1 MSSSRMRLALNMK
14 PWKNQNKMGRKLKLF
29 ALLCLT
35 AISAFAQQQLTLQEA
50 ISIALQNNYDIK
62 ISKNVSSIAKN
73 NANIGNAGML
83 PNLTGSYT
91 NGGSIQNTRQTPA
104 TGPDRVITGAKS
116 TNQSYGADLNWT
128 IFDGFTMFA
137 NYDRLKEL
145 QKQGEVNSRLA
156 ILTTVSDVITA
167 YYDVVRQQQLV
178 IAADSAMD
186 VSVLRTNIAKTKLQL
201 GRGSK
206 LDVLTAQV
214 DYNTD
219 TSSYLQTKN
228 ALQVAKVR
236 LNQLLV
242 RDISTNFTV
251 DKYIEL
257 EKGLLY
263 TQLAEVATKQNPTV
277 QNAFIN
283 QKIASLNLK
292 AVRGARYPSISL
304 NSGYSRA
311 NSTSPT
317 GFNQKFAANGFTY
330 GVTAS
335 INLFNGFLQR
345 QQERNAKIEI
355 DNAGLNLEKTKLDV
369 NAQLLSAYQNYTT
382 YLDLVKLEQR
392 NVDIAKENLDIT
404 LAKYRLGSIAPL
416 ELREAQRNAIDVQ
429 NRFIEMQ
436 YQAKLAETTLKE
448 ISGSINLSN

>member
-1 MSSSRMRLALNMK
+1 MSK
-14 PWKNQNKMGRKLKLF
+14 KLRIF
-29 ALLCLT
+29 ILL
-35 AISAFAQQQLTLQEA
+35 ISLSLSGFAQEKLSLQEA
-50 ISIALQNNYDIK
+50 ITVALQNNYDIK
-62 ISKNVSSIAKN
+62 ISKNQVDIAKN

-116 TNQSYGADLNWT
+116 TNNSYGADLNWT
-128 IFDGFTMFA
+128 IFDGFSMFA

-145 QKQGEVNSRLA
+145 QKQGELNARLT
-156 ILTTVSDVITA
+156 ILTTVADVINA
-167 YYDVVRQQQLV
+167 YYDIVRQQQLV

-186 VSVLRTNIAKTKLQL
+186 VSVLRANIAKTKLQL

-206 LDVLTAQV
+206 LDVLSAQV

-219 TSSYLQTKN
+219 TSSYLQAKN
-228 ALQVAKVR
+228 TLQVAKVR
-236 LNQLLV
+236 LNQLMV
-242 RDISTNFTV
+242 RDVGTSFSVDNKIDV
-251 DKYIEL
+251 DKAISFS
-257 EKGLLY
+257 KM
-263 TQLAEVATKQNPTV
+263 AEMAQQQNPNV

-283 QKIASLNLK
+283 QRIAALNLK
-292 AVRGARYPSISL
+292 SIRGARYPSVSL

-355 DNAGLNLEKTKLDV
+355 DNSAITLNKTKLDV
-369 NAQLLSAYQNYTT
+369 NSQLLTAYENYST
-382 YLDLVKLEQR
+382 YLDLIKLEQR

-416 ELREAQRNAIDVQ
+416 ELREAQRNAIDAQ

-436 YQAKLAETTLKE
+436 YQAKIAETTLKT
-448 ISGSINLSN
+448 ISGSIDLIN

>member
-1 MSSSRMRLALNMK
+1 MSK
-14 PWKNQNKMGRKLKLF
+14 KLIIFSLLICFSF
-29 ALLCLT
+29 AG
-35 AISAFAQQQLTLQEA
+35 FAQEKLSLQQA
-50 ISIALQNNYDIK
+50 ITIALQNNYDIK
-62 ISKNVSSIAKN
+62 ISKNQIDIAKN

-104 TGPDRVITGAKS
+104 TGADRVITGAKS
-116 TNQSYGADLNWT
+116 TNNSYGADLNWT
-128 IFDGFTMFA
+128 IFDGFSMFA

-145 QKQGEVNSRLA
+145 QKQGELNSRLT
-156 ILTTVSDVITA
+156 ILTTVSDVIAA
-167 YYDVVRQQQLV
+167 YYDIVRQQQLV

-219 TSSYLQTKN
+219 TSNYLQSKN

-236 LNQLLV
+236 LNQLMV
-242 RDISTNFTV
+242 RPSGTDFSVANTIDV
-251 DKYIEL
+251 DKGIL
-257 EKGLLY
+257 FN
-263 TQLAEVATKQNPTV
+263 TLAEMAQQQNPNV

-283 QKIASLNLK
+283 QKIAALSLK
-292 AVRGARYPSISL
+292 SIKGARYPSVSL

-345 QQERNAKIEI
+345 QQERNAKIDI
-355 DNAGLNLEKTKLDV
+355 KNADLSLDKVKLDV
-369 NAQLLSAYQNYTT
+369 NSQLLTAYQNYST
-382 YLDLVKLEQR
+382 YLDLIKLEQR

-416 ELREAQRNAIDVQ
+416 ELREAQRNAIDAQ

-436 YQAKLAETTLKE
+436 YQAKIAETTLKE
-448 ISGSINLSN
+448 ISGNIDLGN

>member
-1 MSSSRMRLALNMK
+1 MSK
-14 PWKNQNKMGRKLKLF
+14 KLRIF
-29 ALLCLT
+29 ILL
-35 AISAFAQQQLTLQEA
+35 ISLSLSGFAQEKLSLQEA
-50 ISIALQNNYDIK
+50 ITIALQNNYDIK
-62 ISKNVSSIAKN
+62 ISKNQVDIAKN

-116 TNQSYGADLNWT
+116 TNSSYGADLNWT

-145 QKQGEVNSRLA
+145 QKQGELNARLT
-156 ILTTVSDVITA
+156 ILTTVADVINA
-167 YYDVVRQQQLV
+167 YYDIVRQQQLV

-186 VSVLRTNIAKTKLQL
+186 VSVLRANIAKTKLQL

-206 LDVLTAQV
+206 LDVLSAQV

-219 TSSYLQTKN
+219 TSSYLQAKN
-228 ALQVAKVR
+228 TLQVAKVR
-236 LNQLLV
+236 LNQLMV
-242 RDISTNFTV
+242 RDAGTSFSVDNKIDV
-251 DKYIEL
+251 DKAISFS
-257 EKGLLY
+257 KM
-263 TQLAEVATKQNPTV
+263 AEMAQQQNPNV

-283 QKIASLNLK
+283 QRIAALNLK
-292 AVRGARYPSISL
+292 SIRGARYPSVSL

-355 DNAGLNLEKTKLDV
+355 DNSAITLNKTKLDV
-369 NAQLLSAYQNYTT
+369 NSQLLSAYENYST
-382 YLDLVKLEQR
+382 YLDLIKLEQR

-416 ELREAQRNAIDVQ
+416 ELREAQRNAIDAQ

-436 YQAKLAETTLKE
+436 YQAKIAETTLKT
-448 ISGSINLSN
+448 ISGSIDLIN

>member
-1 MSSSRMRLALNMK
+1 M
-14 PWKNQNKMGRKLKLF
+14 
-29 ALLCLT
+29 LT
-35 AISAFAQQQLTLQEA
+35 AILSFASKAQEKLTLQEA
-50 ISIALQNNYDIK
+50 ISIAMQNNYDIK
-62 ISKNVSSIAKN
+62 ISKNNIAIAKN

-83 PNLTGSYT
+83 PNLAATYS

-104 TGPDRVITGAKS
+104 TGADRVITGARS
-116 TNQSYGADLNWT
+116 TNNDIGADLNWT
-128 IFDGFTMFA
+128 VFDGFSMFA
-137 NYDRLKEL
+137 NYERLKEL
-145 QKQGEVNSRLA
+145 QKQGEVTSKLA
-156 ILTTVSDVITA
+156 ILTTISDVITA
-167 YYDVVRQQQLV
+167 YYDVVRNQKLV
-178 IAADSAMD
+178 IAADSAID
-186 VSVLRTNIAKTKLQL
+186 ISVFREKIAKTKLQL

-219 TSSYLQTKN
+219 TSNYLQQKN

-236 LNQLLV
+236 LNQLMVRNVNLTFSVDNDINIDQALV
-242 RDISTNFTV
+242 YS
-251 DKYIEL
+251 
-257 EKGLLY
+257 
-263 TQLAEVATKQNPTV
+263 QLAELAEKQNPNV

-283 QKIASLNLK
+283 QRVASLNLK
-292 AVRGARYPSISL
+292 SIKGARYPVVSL
-304 NSGYSRA
+304 NSGYSRT

-335 INLFNGFLQR
+335 LNLFNGFLQR
-345 QQERNAKIEI
+345 QNERNAKIDIE
-355 DNAGLNLEKTKLDV
+355 NSTLNLDKTKLDIST
-369 NAQLLSAYQNYTT
+369 QLLTAYQNYST

-416 ELREAQRNAIDVQ
+416 ELREAQRNAIDAQ

-436 YQAKLAETTLKE
+436 YQAKISEITLKE
-448 ISGSINLSN
+448 ISGNINLSN

>member
-1 MSSSRMRLALNMK
+1 MIKRIN
-14 PWKNQNKMGRKLKLF
+14 LF
-29 ALLCLT
+29 ILLLST
-35 AISAFAQQQLTLQEA
+35 FSFAVKAQEKLTLQDA
-50 ISIALQNNYDIK
+50 ISIAMQNNYDIK
-62 ISKNVSSIAKN
+62 ISQNGVKIAKN

-83 PNLTGSYT
+83 PNLTGTYS

-104 TGPDRVITGAKS
+104 TGADRVITGARS
-116 TNQSYGADLNWT
+116 TNNDIGADLNWT
-128 IFDGFTMFA
+128 VFDGFSMFA

-145 QKQGEVNSRLA
+145 QKQGELNSRLA
-156 ILTTVSDVITA
+156 ILTTIADVISA
-167 YYDVVRQQQLV
+167 YYDVVRQQKLV
-178 IAADSAMD
+178 IAADSAID
-186 VSVLRTNIAKTKLQL
+186 ISVFREKIAKTKLQL

-219 TSSYLQTKN
+219 TSNYLQQKN
-228 ALQVAKVR
+228 NLQVAKVR
-236 LNQLLV
+236 LNQLMV
-242 RDISTNFTV
+242 RNVNLTFSVDNDINIDQALIYS
-251 DKYIEL
+251 
-257 EKGLLY
+257 
-263 TQLAEVATKQNPTV
+263 QLAELSQKQNPNV

-283 QKIASLNLK
+283 QRVAALNLK
-292 AVRGARYPSISL
+292 SIKGARYPVVSL
-304 NSGYSRA
+304 NSGYSRT

-335 INLFNGFLQR
+335 LNIFNGFLQR
-345 QQERNAKIEI
+345 QQERNAKLDIE
-355 DNAGLNLEKTKLDV
+355 NSSLNLDKTKLDISS
-369 NAQLLSAYQNYTT
+369 QLLTAYQNYST

-416 ELREAQRNAIDVQ
+416 ELREAQRNSIDAQ

-436 YQAKLAETTLKE
+436 YQAKLSEITLKE
-448 ISGSINLSN
+448 ISGNINLSN

>member
-1 MSSSRMRLALNMK
+1 MSKRLN
-14 PWKNQNKMGRKLKLF
+14 LF
-29 ALLCLT
+29 IFLLCLST
-35 AISAFAQQQLTLQEA
+35 SGFAQEKLSLQEA

-62 ISKNVSSIAKN
+62 ISKNEIGIAKN
-73 NANIGNAGML
+73 NATIGNAGML
-83 PNLTGSYT
+83 PTIDGSYT
-91 NGGSIQNTRQTPA
+91 NGGSIQNTRQTPV
-104 TGPDRVITGAKS
+104 TGEDRVIRGAKS
-116 TNQSYGADLNWT
+116 TNNSYGADLNWT

-145 QKQGEVNSRLA
+145 QKQGEINSRLT

-167 YYDVVRQQQLV
+167 YYDVVRQQQLL

-219 TSSYLQTKN
+219 TSNYIQVKN
-228 ALQVAKVR
+228 FLQVAKVR
-236 LNQLLV
+236 LNQLMV
-242 RDISTNFTV
+242 RDISTNFSVVNNIDV
-251 DKYIEL
+251 DKGIL
-257 EKGLLY
+257 FSK
-263 TQLAEVATKQNPTV
+263 QAEIAETQNPNV

-283 QKIASLNLK
+283 QKIASLTLK
-292 AVRGARYPSISL
+292 SVRGARYPAISL

-335 INLFNGFLQR
+335 LNLFNGFLQR
-345 QQERNAKIEI
+345 QQERNAKIDIETST
-355 DNAGLNLEKTKLDV
+355 LNLNKTKLDV
-369 NAQLLSAYQNYTT
+369 NSQLLTAYQNYST
-382 YLDLVKLEQR
+382 YLDLIKLEQS

-416 ELREAQRNAIDVQ
+416 ELREAQRNAIDAQ

-436 YQAKLAETTLKE
+436 YQAKIAETTLKE
-448 ISGSINLSN
+448 ISGNIDLGN

>member
-1 MSSSRMRLALNMK
+1 MSK
-14 PWKNQNKMGRKLKLF
+14 KLKIF
-29 ALLCLT
+29 ILLL
-35 AISAFAQQQLTLQEA
+35 SLSLSGFAQEKLSLQEA
-50 ISIALQNNYDIK
+50 ITVALQNNYDIK
-62 ISKNVSSIAKN
+62 ISKNQIDIAKN

-116 TNQSYGADLNWT
+116 TNNSYGADLNWT
-128 IFDGFTMFA
+128 IFDGFSMFA

-145 QKQGEVNSRLA
+145 QKQGELNARLT
-156 ILTTVSDVITA
+156 ILTTIADVITA
-167 YYDVVRQQQLV
+167 YYDIVRQQQLV

-219 TSSYLQTKN
+219 TSNYLQTKN

-236 LNQLLV
+236 LNQLMV
-242 RDISTNFTV
+242 RDISTSFSVNNNIDV
-251 DKYIEL
+251 DKGIL
-257 EKGLLY
+257 FSKM
-263 TQLAEVATKQNPTV
+263 AEMAEQQNPNV

-283 QKIASLNLK
+283 QRIASLTLK
-292 AVRGARYPSISL
+292 SVRGARYPSISL

-317 GFNQKFAANGFTY
+317 GFNQKFAANGLTY

-335 INLFNGFLQR
+335 LNLFNGFLQR

-355 DNAGLNLEKTKLDV
+355 DNSTLTLNKTKLDV
-369 NAQLLSAYQNYTT
+369 NSQVLTAYQNYST
-382 YLDLVKLEQR
+382 YLDLIKLEQR

-416 ELREAQRNAIDVQ
+416 ELREAQRNAIDAQ

-436 YQAKLAETTLKE
+436 YQAKIAETMLKE
-448 ISGSINLSN
+448 ISGNINLSN

>member
-1 MSSSRMRLALNMK
+1 MSK
-14 PWKNQNKMGRKLKLF
+14 KLKIF
-29 ALLCLT
+29 ILLL
-35 AISAFAQQQLTLQEA
+35 SLSLSGFAQEQLSLQEA
-50 ISIALQNNYDIK
+50 ITIALQNNYDIK
-62 ISKNVSSIAKN
+62 ISKNQIDMAKN

-116 TNQSYGADLNWT
+116 TNNSYGADLNWT
-128 IFDGFTMFA
+128 IFDGFSMFA

-145 QKQGEVNSRLA
+145 QKQGELNARLT
-156 ILTTVSDVITA
+156 ILTTVADVITA
-167 YYDVVRQQQLV
+167 YYDIVRQQQLV

-219 TSSYLQTKN
+219 TSNYLQTKN

-236 LNQLLV
+236 LNQLMV
-242 RDISTNFTV
+242 RDIGTSFSVVNNIDV
-251 DKYIEL
+251 DKGIL
-257 EKGLLY
+257 FSKM
-263 TQLAEVATKQNPTV
+263 AEMAEQQNPNV

-283 QKIASLNLK
+283 QRIASLTLK
-292 AVRGARYPSISL
+292 SVRGARYPSISL

-335 INLFNGFLQR
+335 LNLFNGFLQR

-355 DNAGLNLEKTKLDV
+355 DNSALTLNKTKLDV
-369 NAQLLSAYQNYTT
+369 NAQLLTAYQNYST
-382 YLDLVKLEQR
+382 YLDLIKLEQR

-416 ELREAQRNAIDVQ
+416 ELREAQRNAIDAK

-436 YQAKLAETTLKE
+436 YQAKIAETTLKE
-448 ISGSINLSN
+448 ISGNINLSN

>member
-1 MSSSRMRLALNMK
+1 MSK
-14 PWKNQNKMGRKLKLF
+14 KLKIF
-29 ALLCLT
+29 ILLVSL
-35 AISAFAQQQLTLQEA
+35 SLSGFAQEKLSLQEA
-50 ISIALQNNYDIK
+50 ITVALQNNYDIK
-62 ISKNVSSIAKN
+62 ISKNQTDIAKN

-116 TNQSYGADLNWT
+116 TNNSYGADLNWT
-128 IFDGFTMFA
+128 IFDGFSMFA

-145 QKQGEVNSRLA
+145 QKQGELNARLT
-156 ILTTVSDVITA
+156 ILTTVADVITA
-167 YYDVVRQQQLV
+167 YYDIVRQQQLV

-219 TSSYLQTKN
+219 TSNYLQTKN

-236 LNQLLV
+236 LNQLMV
-242 RDISTNFTV
+242 RDISTAFSVENSIDV
-251 DKYIEL
+251 DKGIL
-257 EKGLLY
+257 FSKM
-263 TQLAEVATKQNPTV
+263 AEMAEQQNPNV

-283 QKIASLNLK
+283 QRIASLTLK
-292 AVRGARYPSISL
+292 SVRGARYPSISL

-317 GFNQKFAANGFTY
+317 GFNQKFAANGLTY

-335 INLFNGFLQR
+335 LNLFNGFLQR

-355 DNAGLNLEKTKLDV
+355 DNSTLNLNKTKLDV
-369 NAQLLSAYQNYTT
+369 NSQLLTAYQNYST
-382 YLDLVKLEQR
+382 YLDLIKLEQR

-416 ELREAQRNAIDVQ
+416 ELREAQRNAIDAQ

-436 YQAKLAETTLKE
+436 YQAKIAETTLKE
-448 ISGSINLSN
+448 ISGNINLN

>member
-1 MSSSRMRLALNMK
+1 MSK
-14 PWKNQNKMGRKLKLF
+14 KLKIF
-29 ALLCLT
+29 TLLL
-35 AISAFAQQQLTLQEA
+35 SLSLSGVAQEQLSLQEA
-50 ISIALQNNYDIK
+50 ITIALQNNYDIK
-62 ISKNVSSIAKN
+62 INKNQVDMAKN

-116 TNQSYGADLNWT
+116 TNNSYGADLNWT
-128 IFDGFTMFA
+128 IFDGFSMFA

-145 QKQGEVNSRLA
+145 QKQGELNARLT
-156 ILTTVSDVITA
+156 ILTTVADVITA
-167 YYDVVRQQQLV
+167 YYDIVRQQQLV

-219 TSSYLQTKN
+219 TSNYLQTKN

-236 LNQLLV
+236 LNQLMV
-242 RDISTNFTV
+242 RDIGTSFSVVNNIDV
-251 DKYIEL
+251 DKGIL
-257 EKGLLY
+257 FSKM
-263 TQLAEVATKQNPTV
+263 AEMAEQQNPNV

-283 QKIASLNLK
+283 QRIASLTLK
-292 AVRGARYPSISL
+292 SVRGARYPSISL

-335 INLFNGFLQR
+335 LNLFNGFLQR

-355 DNAGLNLEKTKLDV
+355 DNSILNLNKTKLDV
-369 NAQLLSAYQNYTT
+369 NAQLLTAYQNYST
-382 YLDLVKLEQR
+382 YLDLIKLEQR

-416 ELREAQRNAIDVQ
+416 ELREAQRNAIDAQ

-436 YQAKLAETTLKE
+436 YQAKIAETTLKE
-448 ISGSINLSN
+448 ISGNINLSN

>member
-1 MSSSRMRLALNMK
+1 MSK
-14 PWKNQNKMGRKLKLF
+14 KLKIF
-29 ALLCLT
+29 ILLL
-35 AISAFAQQQLTLQEA
+35 SLSLSGFAQEQLSLQEA
-50 ISIALQNNYDIK
+50 ITIALQNNYDIK
-62 ISKNVSSIAKN
+62 ISKNQVDITKN
-73 NANIGNAGML
+73 NTNIGNAGML

-116 TNQSYGADLNWT
+116 TNNSYGADLNWT
-128 IFDGFTMFA
+128 IFDGFSMFA

-145 QKQGEVNSRLA
+145 QKQGELNARLT
-156 ILTTVSDVITA
+156 ILTTVADVITA
-167 YYDVVRQQQLV
+167 YYDIVRQQQLV

-219 TSSYLQTKN
+219 TSNYLQTKN

-236 LNQLLV
+236 LNQLMV
-242 RDISTNFTV
+242 RDIGTSFSVNNSIDV
-251 DKYIEL
+251 DKGIL
-257 EKGLLY
+257 FSKM
-263 TQLAEVATKQNPTV
+263 AEMAEQQNPNV

-283 QKIASLNLK
+283 QRIASLNLK
-292 AVRGARYPSISL
+292 SIRGARYPSVSL

-335 INLFNGFLQR
+335 LNLFNGFLQR

-355 DNAGLNLEKTKLDV
+355 DNSALTLNKTKLDV
-369 NAQLLSAYQNYTT
+369 NSQLLTAYQNYST
-382 YLDLVKLEQR
+382 YLDLIKLEQR

-416 ELREAQRNAIDVQ
+416 ELREAQRNAIDAK

-436 YQAKLAETTLKE
+436 YQAKIAETTLKE
-448 ISGSINLSN
+448 ISGNINLSN

>member
-1 MSSSRMRLALNMK
+1 MSK
-14 PWKNQNKMGRKLKLF
+14 KLKIF
-29 ALLCLT
+29 VLLVSL
-35 AISAFAQQQLTLQEA
+35 SLSGFAQERLSLQEA
-50 ISIALQNNYDIK
+50 ITVALQNNYDIK
-62 ISKNVSSIAKN
+62 ISENQIDIAKN

-116 TNQSYGADLNWT
+116 TSNSYGADLNWT

-145 QKQGEVNSRLA
+145 QKQGELNARLT
-156 ILTTVSDVITA
+156 ILTTVADVITA
-167 YYDVVRQQQLV
+167 YYDIVRQQQLV

-219 TSSYLQTKN
+219 TSNYLQTKN

-236 LNQLLV
+236 LNQLMV
-242 RDISTNFTV
+242 RDIGTSFSVDNNIDV
-251 DKYIEL
+251 DKGIL
-257 EKGLLY
+257 FSKM
-263 TQLAEVATKQNPTV
+263 AEMAEQQNPNV

-283 QKIASLNLK
+283 QRIASLTLK
-292 AVRGARYPSISL
+292 SVRGARYPSISL

-355 DNAGLNLEKTKLDV
+355 DNSTLTLNKTKLDV
-369 NAQLLSAYQNYTT
+369 NSQLLTAYQNYST
-382 YLDLVKLEQR
+382 YLDLIKLEQR

-416 ELREAQRNAIDVQ
+416 ELREAQRNAIDAQ

-436 YQAKLAETTLKE
+436 YQAKIAETMLKE
-448 ISGSINLSN
+448 ISGNINLSN

>member
-1 MSSSRMRLALNMK
+1 MSKRLK
-14 PWKNQNKMGRKLKLF
+14 IVF
-29 ALLCLT
+29 FLLSLS
-35 AISAFAQQQLTLQEA
+35 ISGFAQEKLTLQEA
-50 ISIALQNNYDIK
+50 VTIAMQNNYDIK
-62 ISKNVSSIAKN
+62 ISKNDIAIAKN

-83 PNLTGSYT
+83 PSLIGTYS

-104 TGPDRVITGAKS
+104 TGADRVINGAKS
-116 TNQSYGADLNWT
+116 TNNDLGADLNWT
-128 IFDGFTMFA
+128 VFDGFSMFA

-145 QKQGEVNSRLA
+145 QKQGEVASRLT
-156 ILTTVSDVITA
+156 ILTTIADVITA
-167 YYDVVRQQQLV
+167 YYDVVRQQQLLV
-178 IAADSAMD
+178 AADSAMD
-186 VSVLRTNIAKTKLQL
+186 VSILRTNIAKTKLQL

-219 TSSYLQTKN
+219 TSSFLQIKN

-236 LNQLLV
+236 LNQLMV
-242 RDISTNFTV
+242 RDISTDFSVINSIDIDAAISF
-251 DKYIEL
+251 
-257 EKGLLY
+257 
-263 TQLAEVATKQNPTV
+263 TKQAEIAEQQNPNV

-283 QKIASLNLK
+283 QRIASLTLK
-292 AVRGARYPSISL
+292 AIRGARYPVISL

-355 DNAGLNLEKTKLDV
+355 ETASLNLNKTKLDV
-369 NAQLLSAYQNYTT
+369 NAQLLSAYQNYSTF
-382 YLDLVKLEQR
+382 LDLVKLEQR

-416 ELREAQRNAIDVQ
+416 ELREAQRNAIDAQ

-436 YQAKLAETTLKE
+436 YQAKIAETTLKE
-448 ISGSINLSN
+448 ISGNIDLSN

>member
-1 MSSSRMRLALNMK
+1 MSIK
-14 PWKNQNKMGRKLKLF
+14 IKTF
-29 ALLCLT
+29 IILLSLS
-35 AISAFAQQQLTLQEA
+35 ISGFAQEKLSLQEA
-50 ISIALQNNYDIK
+50 ITVALQNNYDIK
-62 ISKNVSSIAKN
+62 ISRNDLSITRN

-83 PNLTGSYT
+83 PNVIGTYS
-91 NGGSIQNTRQTPA
+91 NGGSIQNTRQTPV
-104 TGPDRVITGAKS
+104 TGEDRVIRGARS
-116 TNQSYGADLNWT
+116 TNNDLGADLNWT

-145 QKQGEVNSRLA
+145 EKQGEVNARLN

-167 YYDVVRQQQLV
+167 YYDVVRQQQLLV
-178 IAADSAMD
+178 AADSAMD
-186 VSVLRTNIAKTKLQL
+186 VSVLRTNIANTKLQL

-219 TSSYLQTKN
+219 TSSYLQIKN

-236 LNQLLV
+236 LNQLMV
-242 RDISTNFTV
+242 RDISSQFSVGNEIDVNTGILFS
-251 DKYIEL
+251 K
-257 EKGLLY
+257 
-263 TQLAEVATKQNPTV
+263 QAEIAAKQNPDL

-292 AVRGARYPSISL
+292 AIRGARYPAISL
-304 NSGYSRA
+304 NSGYSRT

-335 INLFNGFLQR
+335 LNIFNGFLQR
-345 QQERNAKIEI
+345 QNERNAKINIETSK
-355 DNAGLNLEKTKLDV
+355 LNFEKTKLDV
-369 NAQLLSAYQNYTT
+369 NSQLLTAYQNYST
-382 YLDLVKLEQR
+382 YLDLIKLEQR
-392 NVDIAKENLDIT
+392 NVDLAKENLDIT

-416 ELREAQRNAIDVQ
+416 ELREAQRNAIEAQ

-436 YQAKLAETTLKE
+436 FQAKLAETTLKE
-448 ISGSINLSN
+448 ISGNIDLGN

>member
-1 MSSSRMRLALNMK
+1 MSKQLTISI
-14 PWKNQNKMGRKLKLF
+14 LF
-29 ALLCLT
+29 LCLS
-35 AISAFAQQQLTLQEA
+35 ISGFAQEKLSLREA
-50 ISIALQNNYDIK
+50 ITIALQNNYDIK
-62 ISKNVSSIAKN
+62 ISKNEIKIAQN

-83 PNLTGSYT
+83 PTIEGVYS
-91 NGGSIQNTRQTPA
+91 NGGSIQNTRQTPV
-104 TGPDRVITGAKS
+104 TGEDRVIRGARS
-116 TNQSYGADLNWT
+116 TNNSYGADLNWT

-145 QKQGEVNSRLA
+145 QKQGEINTRLT

-167 YYDVVRQQQLV
+167 YYDIVRQQQLLV
-178 IAADSAMD
+178 AADSAID
-186 VSVLRTNIAKTKLQL
+186 VSVWRSNIAKTKLQL

-219 TSSYLQTKN
+219 TSNYIQIKN
-228 ALQVAKVR
+228 FLQVAKVR

-242 RDISTNFTV
+242 RDISTGFTV
-251 DKYIEL
+251 ADSIDVDKGILFSKQAEIAEL
-257 EKGLLY
+257 
-263 TQLAEVATKQNPTV
+263 QNPNV

-292 AVRGARYPSISL
+292 AIKGARYPAISL

-311 NSTSPT
+311 KSTSPT
-317 GFNQKFAANGFTY
+317 GFNQRFAANGFTY

-335 INLFNGFLQR
+335 LNLFNGFLQR
-345 QQERNAKIEI
+345 QQERNAKIDIE
-355 DNAGLNLEKTKLDV
+355 NSSLNLSKTKLDV
-369 NAQLLSAYQNYTT
+369 KSQLLTAYQNYAT
-382 YLDLVKLEQR
+382 YLDLIKLEQR

-404 LAKYRLGSIAPL
+404 MAKYKLGSIAPL
-416 ELREAQRNAIDVQ
+416 ELREAQRNAIDAK

-436 YQAKLAETTLKE
+436 YQAKIAETTLKE
-448 ISGSINLSN
+448 ISGNVDLSN

>member
-1 MSSSRMRLALNMK
+1 MSK
-14 PWKNQNKMGRKLKLF
+14 KLKIF
-29 ALLCLT
+29 TLLL
-35 AISAFAQQQLTLQEA
+35 SLSLSGVAQEQLSLQEA
-50 ISIALQNNYDIK
+50 ITIALQNNYDIK
-62 ISKNVSSIAKN
+62 INKNQVDIAKN

-116 TNQSYGADLNWT
+116 TNNSYGADLNWT
-128 IFDGFTMFA
+128 IFDGFSMFA

-145 QKQGEVNSRLA
+145 QKQGELTARLT
-156 ILTTVSDVITA
+156 ILTTVADVITA
-167 YYDVVRQQQLV
+167 YYDIVRQQQLV

-219 TSSYLQTKN
+219 TSNYLQTKN

-236 LNQLLV
+236 LNQLMV
-242 RDISTNFTV
+242 RDIGTSFSVVNNIDV
-251 DKYIEL
+251 DKGIL
-257 EKGLLY
+257 FSKM
-263 TQLAEVATKQNPTV
+263 AEMAEQQNPNV

-283 QKIASLNLK
+283 QRIASLTLK
-292 AVRGARYPSISL
+292 SVRGARYPSISL

-317 GFNQKFAANGFTY
+317 GFNQKFAANGLTY

-335 INLFNGFLQR
+335 LNLFNGFLQR

-355 DNAGLNLEKTKLDV
+355 DNSILNLNKTKLDV
-369 NAQLLSAYQNYTT
+369 NAQLLTAYQNYST
-382 YLDLVKLEQR
+382 YLDLIKLEQR

-416 ELREAQRNAIDVQ
+416 ELREAQRNAIDAQ

-436 YQAKLAETTLKE
+436 YQAKIAETTLKE
-448 ISGSINLSN
+448 ISGNINLSN

>member
-1 MSSSRMRLALNMK
+1 MSK
-14 PWKNQNKMGRKLKLF
+14 KLKIF
-29 ALLCLT
+29 ILLL
-35 AISAFAQQQLTLQEA
+35 SLSLSGFAQEQLSLQEA
-50 ISIALQNNYDIK
+50 ITIALQNNYDIK
-62 ISKNVSSIAKN
+62 ISKNQIDIAKN

-116 TNQSYGADLNWT
+116 TNNSYGADLNWT
-128 IFDGFTMFA
+128 IFDGFSMFA

-145 QKQGEVNSRLA
+145 QKQGELNARLT

-167 YYDVVRQQQLV
+167 YYDIVRQQQLV

-186 VSVLRTNIAKTKLQL
+186 VSVLRTGIAKTKLQL

-219 TSSYLQTKN
+219 TSNYLQTKN

-236 LNQLLV
+236 LNQLMV
-242 RDISTNFTV
+242 RDIGTSFSVVNNIDV
-251 DKYIEL
+251 DKGIL
-257 EKGLLY
+257 FSKM
-263 TQLAEVATKQNPTV
+263 AEMAEQQNPNV

-283 QKIASLNLK
+283 QRIASLTLK
-292 AVRGARYPSISL
+292 SVRGARYPSISL
-304 NSGYSRA
+304 NSGYSRT

-317 GFNQKFAANGFTY
+317 GFNQKFAANGLTY

-335 INLFNGFLQR
+335 LNLFNGFLQR

-355 DNAGLNLEKTKLDV
+355 DNSILNLNKTKLDV
-369 NAQLLSAYQNYTT
+369 NAQLLTAYQNYST
-382 YLDLVKLEQR
+382 YLDLIKLEQR

-416 ELREAQRNAIDVQ
+416 ELREAQRNAIDAQ

-436 YQAKLAETTLKE
+436 YQAKIAETTLKE
-448 ISGSINLSN
+448 ISGNINLSN

>member
-1 MSSSRMRLALNMK
+1 MSKQLTISI
-14 PWKNQNKMGRKLKLF
+14 LF
-29 ALLCLT
+29 LCLS
-35 AISAFAQQQLTLQEA
+35 ISGFAQEKLSLREA
-50 ISIALQNNYDIK
+50 ITIALQNNYDIK
-62 ISKNVSSIAKN
+62 ISKNEIKIAQN

-83 PNLTGSYT
+83 PTIEGVYS
-91 NGGSIQNTRQTPA
+91 NGGSIQNTRQTPV
-104 TGPDRVITGAKS
+104 TGEDRVIRGARS
-116 TNQSYGADLNWT
+116 TNNSYGADLNWT

-145 QKQGEVNSRLA
+145 QKQGEINTRLT

-167 YYDVVRQQQLV
+167 YYDIVRQQQLLV
-178 IAADSAMD
+178 AADSAID
-186 VSVLRTNIAKTKLQL
+186 VSVWRSNIAKTKLQL

-219 TSSYLQTKN
+219 TSNYIQIKN
-228 ALQVAKVR
+228 FLQVAKVR

-242 RDISTNFTV
+242 RDISTSFTV
-251 DKYIEL
+251 VDSIDVDNGILFSKQAEIAEL
-257 EKGLLY
+257 
-263 TQLAEVATKQNPTV
+263 QNPNV

-292 AVRGARYPSISL
+292 AIKGARYPAISL

-311 NSTSPT
+311 KSTSPT
-317 GFNQKFAANGFTY
+317 GFNQRFAANGFTY

-335 INLFNGFLQR
+335 LNLFNGFLQR
-345 QQERNAKIEI
+345 QQERNAKIDIE
-355 DNAGLNLEKTKLDV
+355 NSSLNLSKTKLDV
-369 NAQLLSAYQNYTT
+369 NSQLLTAYQNYAT
-382 YLDLVKLEQR
+382 YLDLIKLEQR

-404 LAKYRLGSIAPL
+404 MAKYKLGSIAPL
-416 ELREAQRNAIDVQ
+416 ELREAQRNAIDAQ

-436 YQAKLAETTLKE
+436 YQAKIAETTLKE
-448 ISGSINLSN
+448 ISGNIDLSN

>member
-1 MSSSRMRLALNMK
+1 
-14 PWKNQNKMGRKLKLF
+14 
-29 ALLCLT
+29 LLSL
-35 AISAFAQQQLTLQEA
+35 SLSGFAQGKLSLQEA
-50 ISIALQNNYDIK
+50 ITVALQNNYDIK
-62 ISKNVSSIAKN
+62 ISKNQIDIAKN

-91 NGGSIQNTRQTPA
+91 NSGSIQNTTQTPA

-116 TNQSYGADLNWT
+116 TNNSYGADLNWT
-128 IFDGFTMFA
+128 IFDGFSMFA

-145 QKQGEVNSRLA
+145 QKQGELNSRLT
-156 ILTTVSDVITA
+156 ILNTVADVITA
-167 YYDVVRQQQLV
+167 YYDIVRQQQLV

-219 TSSYLQTKN
+219 TSNYLQTKN

-236 LNQLLV
+236 LNQLMV
-242 RDISTNFTV
+242 RDISTAFSVDNSIDV
-251 DKYIEL
+251 DKGIL
-257 EKGLLY
+257 FSKM
-263 TQLAEVATKQNPTV
+263 AEMAEQQNPNV

-283 QKIASLNLK
+283 QRIASLNLK
-292 AVRGARYPSISL
+292 SIRGARYPSISL

-355 DNAGLNLEKTKLDV
+355 DNSTLTLNKTKLDV
-369 NAQLLSAYQNYTT
+369 NSQLLTAYQNYST
-382 YLDLVKLEQR
+382 YLDLIKLEQR

-416 ELREAQRNAIDVQ
+416 ELREAQRNAIDAQ

-436 YQAKLAETTLKE
+436 YQAKIAETTLKE
-448 ISGSINLSN
+448 ISGNINLSN

>member
-1 MSSSRMRLALNMK
+1 MSK
-14 PWKNQNKMGRKLKLF
+14 KLKIF
-29 ALLCLT
+29 ILLL
-35 AISAFAQQQLTLQEA
+35 SLSLSGFAQEQLSLQEA
-50 ISIALQNNYDIK
+50 ITIALQNNYDIK
-62 ISKNVSSIAKN
+62 ISKNQIDMAKN

-116 TNQSYGADLNWT
+116 TNNSYGADLNWT
-128 IFDGFTMFA
+128 IFDGFSMFA

-145 QKQGEVNSRLA
+145 QKQGELNARLT
-156 ILTTVSDVITA
+156 ILTTVADVITA
-167 YYDVVRQQQLV
+167 YYDIVRQQQLV

-186 VSVLRTNIAKTKLQL
+186 VSVLRTSIAKTKLQL

-219 TSSYLQTKN
+219 TSNYLQTKN

-236 LNQLLV
+236 LNQLMV
-242 RDISTNFTV
+242 RDIGTSFSVVNNIDV
-251 DKYIEL
+251 DKGIL
-257 EKGLLY
+257 FSKM
-263 TQLAEVATKQNPTV
+263 AEMAEQQNPSV

-283 QKIASLNLK
+283 QRIASLILK
-292 AVRGARYPSISL
+292 SVRGARYPSISL

-355 DNAGLNLEKTKLDV
+355 DNSTLTLNKTKLDV
-369 NAQLLSAYQNYTT
+369 NSQLLTAYQNYST
-382 YLDLVKLEQR
+382 YLDLIKLEQR

-416 ELREAQRNAIDVQ
+416 ELREAQRNAIDAR

-436 YQAKLAETTLKE
+436 YQAKIAETTLKE
-448 ISGSINLSN
+448 ISGNINLSN

>member
-1 MSSSRMRLALNMK
+1 MSK
-14 PWKNQNKMGRKLKLF
+14 KLKIF
-29 ALLCLT
+29 TLLL
-35 AISAFAQQQLTLQEA
+35 SLSLSGVAQEQLSLQEA
-50 ISIALQNNYDIK
+50 ITIALQNNYDIK
-62 ISKNVSSIAKN
+62 INKNQVAMAKN

-116 TNQSYGADLNWT
+116 TNNSYGADLNWT
-128 IFDGFTMFA
+128 IFDGFSMFA

-145 QKQGEVNSRLA
+145 QKQGELNARLT
-156 ILTTVSDVITA
+156 ILTTVADVITA
-167 YYDVVRQQQLV
+167 YYDIVRQQQLV

-219 TSSYLQTKN
+219 TSNYLQTKN

-236 LNQLLV
+236 LNQLMV
-242 RDISTNFTV
+242 RDIGTSFSVNNNIDV
-251 DKYIEL
+251 DKGIL
-257 EKGLLY
+257 FSKM
-263 TQLAEVATKQNPTV
+263 AEMAEQQNPNV

-283 QKIASLNLK
+283 QRIASLTLK
-292 AVRGARYPSISL
+292 SVRGARYPSISL

-317 GFNQKFAANGFTY
+317 GFNQKFAANGLTY

-335 INLFNGFLQR
+335 LNLFNGFLQR

-355 DNAGLNLEKTKLDV
+355 DNSTLNLNKTKLDV
-369 NAQLLSAYQNYTT
+369 NSQLLTAYQNYST
-382 YLDLVKLEQR
+382 YLDLIKLEQR

-416 ELREAQRNAIDVQ
+416 ELREAQRNAIDAQ

-436 YQAKLAETTLKE
+436 YQAKIAETTLKE
-448 ISGSINLSN
+448 ISGNINLSN